1 MILDIQ
7 SVSIA
12 WIYIYIYI
20 YIYRER
26 ERERERGVILL
37 YIFEL
42 DLHKILGFFYNIYT
56 LCKNFEYTYPIQNN
70 YYTKILIIQIGF
82 K

>member
-20 YIYRER
+20 YRER
-26 ERERERGVILL
+26 ERGGVILL